1 MGTLRLVLALLVL
14 LSHAD
19 FRIAQLNPGVMAVV
33 GFYLISGYVMAGL
46 IHRHYAQ
53 PARAPWFYLDRVM
66 RIAPQYLLYA
76 GLTLA
81 WALGTHTATTFLT
94 RVPTATDLLNNLLVV
109 PLNFYMVNGSDG
121 FTLIPPAW
129 SLGAELQFYLLV
141 PFMCLWPRLG
151 FALCAGSLAVQG
163 LALHG
168 VLHTDWFGYRL
179 LPGILWVFGVGMLL
193 FHWHREQPRA
203 AALLAWAAPVA
214 ALAVYLYL
222 RARGLHAAPYHQEV
236 LLGWG
241 LAIPLVHLLARRRPG
256 RWDAW
261 AGDVSYGVF
270 LNHFLLIW
278 ILFPGPGHT
287 PAQWV
292 ALMLASV
299 VLSALTQRWVERP
312 ILQWRRRIRRSETQI
327 A

>member
-46 IHRHYAQ
+46 IHRHYAE
-53 PARAPWFYLDRVM
+53 PARVPWFYLDRVM
-66 RIAPQYLLYA
+66 RLAPQYLLYA
-76 GLTLA
+76 GLALA
-81 WALGTHTATTFLT
+81 WYLWVRTPTPFLT
-94 RVPTATDLLNNLLVV
+94 RDPSATDLLNNLLVV

-121 FTLIPPAW
+121 FVLIPPAW

-151 FALCAGSLAVQG
+151 LVLGAGSLAVQG

-179 LPGILWVFGVGMLL
+179 LPGILWVFGIGMLL
-193 FHWHREQPRA
+193 FHWHRAQPRKA
-203 AALLAWAAPVA
+203 AVLAWGAPLA
-214 ALAVYLYL
+214 ALALYLYL
-222 RARGLHAAPYHQEV
+222 RSSGLHAAPYHQEV

-241 LAIPLVHLLARRRPG
+241 LAIPLVHLLARRRAG

-278 ILFPGPGHT
+278 VLFPGPGRSL
-287 PAQWV
+287 AQWLLLAVASV
-292 ALMLASV
+292 ALSMLSQQW
-299 VLSALTQRWVERP
+299 LERP
-312 ILQWRRRIRRSETQI
+312 VLQWRRRLRTS
-327 A
+327 AA